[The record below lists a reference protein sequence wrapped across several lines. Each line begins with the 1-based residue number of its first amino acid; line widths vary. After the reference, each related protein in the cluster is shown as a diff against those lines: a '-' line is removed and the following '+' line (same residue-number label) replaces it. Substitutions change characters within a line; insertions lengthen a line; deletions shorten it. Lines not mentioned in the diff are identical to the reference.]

1 MRLLDRYVLRNFL
14 QPYVYCIL
22 GFLAI
27 WLIFD
32 ISDNSATIFDERAPL
47 GQVAQY
53 YWTQIPQVLVILLP
67 VSLLLALLFSLGRMS
82 RANEI
87 VSMLTSGVSV
97 PRLLL
102 PLLVMGAL
110 TTGAAFAL
118 NYSLAAH
125 AELARKKFLER
136 VLSRTGPRDVV
147 VSGQV
152 FRNRT
157 DNRTWYIARFR
168 PGSNEFSGVQVV
180 QQDAQENIVRNYIAT
195 DAFFE
200 PATKTWRLEKAK
212 VVDYDSAG
220 NITRDKLFRDLT
232 IPGWSETP
240 YRLDSANVRPDFLG
254 VSELREYLRY
264 NSDFPET
271 LLAPFR
277 TQLQYRWALPWTCFI
292 VALMGAP
299 LGISFSR
306 RGIIASVAMAIGLVF
321 TMNFLTHLFL
331 ALGEGNR
338 VSPVT
343 AAWTPNIVFFFIGL
357 YLLRLRA
364 TNREAPNFN
373 PAALWR
379 NLRAS

>member
-1 MRLLDRYVLRNFL
+1 
-14 QPYVYCIL
+14 
-22 GFLAI
+22 
-27 WLIFD
+27 
-32 ISDNSATIFDERAPL
+32 
-47 GQVAQY
+47 
-53 YWTQIPQVLVILLP
+53 
-67 VSLLLALLFSLGRMS
+67 MS

-157 DNRTWYIARFR
+157 DNRTYIARFR
-168 PGSNEFSGVQVV
+168 PGSNQFSGVQVV

-254 VSELREYLRY
+254 VSELR
-264 NSDFPET
+264 NTS
-271 LLAPFR
+271 
-277 TQLQYRWALPWTCFI
+277 
-292 VALMGAP
+292 
-299 LGISFSR
+299 
-306 RGIIASVAMAIGLVF
+306 GIIPIFPRRSSPLSAPSSSIAGPCPG
-321 TMNFLTHLFL
+321 H
-331 ALGEGNR
+331 
-338 VSPVT
+338 VSSLP
-343 AAWTPNIVFFFIGL
+343 
-357 YLLRLRA
+357 
-364 TNREAPNFN
+364 
-373 PAALWR
+373 
-379 NLRAS
+379 